1 MKNKKL
7 NIGMAALVA
16 SVLMVGCG
24 TKEETTTPQTEQE
37 VVTETTV
44 VAGQLSKAHEAVK
57 TALGED
63 YLPNTLNEDPELIAG
78 LYELDTNLA
87 ENFIIETPMIGM
99 HPDLFIAVEAKE
111 GQADA
116 VEAALNA
123 HKERLLNDTMQYPM
137 NLPKI
142 AAVDVAR
149 TGNYVFLA
157 LIGYHGEVPAQSEV
171 ADEYAITPEEEAKI
185 NEQITEKSKEL
196 TQKALEVAKEAVQG

>member
-63 YLPNTLNEDPELIAG
+63 YLPNTLNEDSELIAG